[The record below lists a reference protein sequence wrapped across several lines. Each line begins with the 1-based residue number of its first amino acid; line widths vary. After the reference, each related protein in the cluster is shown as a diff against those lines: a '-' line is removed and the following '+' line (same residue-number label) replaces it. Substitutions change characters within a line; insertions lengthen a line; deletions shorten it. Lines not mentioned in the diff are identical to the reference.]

1 MANKL
6 KKFFSYSCLGCGIGL
21 DSSEQVLCPN
31 CENIMKS
38 YELSPTAAIVSAV
51 SYYPEQTKT
60 LLFYMKD
67 YYEPCVF
74 DYAASLIEEKL
85 RNVGLCDRLTDFR
98 VTYAPRNPK
107 KLFKKRYDQSK
118 EIADFLSLRLF
129 GEDKGRVISMFKRSI
144 FTSEQKKLNMVK
156 RAQNAR
162 KQFKVRKHI
171 AIPEKL
177 MIVDDVATTGS
188 TLFTLKELAFEAG
201 VKECI
206 LCTVAFN
213 DRKFE

>member
-6 KKFFSYSCLGCGIGL
+6 KKFFSYTCLSCGIAL
-21 DSSEQVLCPN
+21 DSTEQVLCPS
-31 CENIMKS
+31 CVKIMKS
-38 YELSPTAAIVSAV
+38 HELSPNTSIVSAV
-51 SYYPEQTKT
+51 SYYPKQTKS

-67 YYEPCVF
+67 YYEPYVF

-85 RNVGLCDRLTDFR
+85 RNVGLCDRLTDFF

-107 KLFKKRYDQSK
+107 KLFMKRYDQSK

-129 GEDKGRVISMFKRSI
+129 GEDKSRVISMFKRSI
-144 FTSEQKKLNMVK
+144 FTNEQKKLNMIK
-156 RAQNAR
+156 RAENAR
-162 KQFKVRKHI
+162 KQFKVRKNI
-171 AIPEKL
+171 TIPEKL

-213 DRKFE
+213 DKKFE